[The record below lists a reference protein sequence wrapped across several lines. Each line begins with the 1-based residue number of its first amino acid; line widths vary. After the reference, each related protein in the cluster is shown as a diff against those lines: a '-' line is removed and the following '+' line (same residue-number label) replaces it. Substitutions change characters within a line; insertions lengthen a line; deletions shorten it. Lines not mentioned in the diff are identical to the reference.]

1 MGQRK
6 TSNFNPVLKAIDIIS
21 FDVPY
26 PANYG
31 GIIDV
36 FYKIVHF
43 NQRGVKVHLHC
54 FEYGRGI
61 QKELEKYCETVN
73 YYKRKTGT
81 ASFLSKLPYI
91 VKSRT
96 HKSLKENLLKN
107 NFPILFEG
115 LHTCFLLADDD
126 LKSRFKIVRAHNVE
140 HNYYKHLAKAE
151 KNELRK
157 HYFKTEAKKLKLFET
172 VIKHANLCIT
182 VTHSDT
188 DYFKNTYPNLN
199 TLLIPSFH
207 YSNEVTSNSDLGKY
221 VLYHGNLSVT
231 ENINAAKFIIKK
243 VVSDLKVPLIIAGLN
258 PDKKLEQLINNHANC
273 KLIANPTDDELN
285 TLIADAQIN
294 LLYTEQ
300 ATGLKLKLLNVLYNG
315 KHCLANNKM
324 LVGTGLEQ
332 CCNIANNAKDMQN
345 TLSELMD
352 KSFTEND
359 INARKKLLS
368 ENYSNTNNI
377 TRLIEN
383 ITF

>member
-6 TSNFNPVLKAIDIIS
+6 TSNFNPVLKAINIIS

-43 NQRGVKVHLHC
+43 KEQGVKVHLHC
-54 FEYGRGI
+54 FEYGKGK

-96 HKSLKENLLKN
+96 DKTLKENLSKN
-107 NFPILFEG
+107 NYPILFEG
-115 LHTCFLLADDD
+115 LHTCFLLNDEA
-126 LKSRFKIVRAHNVE
+126 LKNRFKIIRAHNVE
-140 HNYYKHLAKAE
+140 HDYYKHLAKAE

-182 VTHSDT
+182 VTKTDT
-188 DYFKNTYPNLN
+188 QHFKSKYPNLN

-207 YSNEVTSNSDLGKY
+207 YSNSVTSNSDLGKY
-221 VLYHGNLSVT
+221 ILYHGNLSVT

-258 PDKKLEQLINNHANC
+258 PDKKLEQLINNYANC
-273 KLIANPTDDELN
+273 KLIANPTDDELK

-315 KHCLANNKM
+315 KHCIANDKM
-324 LVGTGLEQ
+324 LTGTGLEA
-332 CCNIANNAKDMQN
+332 CCNIANNSKDIRN
-345 TLSELMD
+345 IVNELMN
-352 KSFTEND
+352 KPFTEND
-359 INARKKLLS
+359 VNTRKKLLS

-377 TRLIEN
+377 TQLIEK